1 MFKVCK
7 EQAEE
12 SEESHGE
19 VRGNWRGQ
27 LRRGKSVRE
36 GGRRPGSPALPTYST
51 LRISPPDNSKMKRDE
66 GQQGQV
72 KCLRAWEARRASE
85 WVMFALGLWTGGF
98 KATEEQLRRGVEA
111 GGPGVSSSA

>member
-12 SEESHGE
+12 SEESHRK

-27 LRRGKSVRE
+27 LRKGKSVC
-36 GGRRPGSPALPTYST
+36 GGHRPGSPALPTWST

-72 KCLRAWEARRASE
+72 KCL
-85 WVMFALGLWTGGF
+85 
-98 KATEEQLRRGVEA
+98 
-111 GGPGVSSSA
+111 